1 MVSTHHLFILLAY
14 FPSACVRCSCSSEM
28 HRQFTLLFLVRYVDE
43 TSIPA
48 SALEAERTIL
58 TEQALA
64 SGKKPE
70 FVDKMVEGRLKK
82 FYAEVSV
89 FHYPEKMTASFLRVF
104 PHHVTPPTSAVR
116 KK

>member
-1 MVSTHHLFILLAY
+1 MFFVLDPYKPTIFGVLGLWTCASRASQKMHHELAHS
-14 FPSACVRCSCSSEM
+14 PLIVLTNS
-28 HRQFTLLFLVRYVDE
+28 RYVDE

-48 SALEAERTIL
+48 STLEAERAIL

-89 FHYPEKMTASFLRVF
+89 FQVHEE
-104 PHHVTPPTSAVR
+104 
-116 KK
+116 